1 MISVIYLIPAD
12 PPIAHRVAAL
22 VQFVAVRLIAAA
34 PKIVKQLFTSQI
46 FIHQI
51 SHLMFQCTHV
61 WRSRFLN

>member
-34 PKIVKQLFTSQI
+34 PKNSETV
-46 FIHQI
+46 IHKSDI
-51 SHLMFQCTHV
+51 HSPD
-61 WRSRFLN
+61 